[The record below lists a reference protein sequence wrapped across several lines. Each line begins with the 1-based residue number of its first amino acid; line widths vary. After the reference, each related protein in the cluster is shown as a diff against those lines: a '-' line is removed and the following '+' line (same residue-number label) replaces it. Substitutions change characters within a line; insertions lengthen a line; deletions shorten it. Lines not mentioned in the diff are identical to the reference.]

1 MTSPLFL
8 GHLVGM
14 SLELMQPGRQRDTTF
29 TKIFV
34 GGLPYHS
41 DHASLRKY
49 FQSFGD
55 VDEAVVVTDKQTGKS
70 RGYGFVSPLVLCVCV
85 DEVRDQTGVG
95 VHLSLVL
102 GFCCLFCIL
111 PHFFVKVFWYLQYMK
126 YTHILTPITG
136 SCIIVQSRDHR
147 IIFVSPGPEV
157 NNDRRVVKLA

>member
-85 DEVRDQTGVG
+85 DEVRDQTGSGSTLVRDQTGVG
-95 VHLSLVL
+95 VHLSPVV
-102 GFCCLFCIL
+102 C
-111 PHFFVKVFWYLQYMK
+111 FVFYHIFLSK
-126 YTHILTPITG
+126 YFGICST
-136 SCIIVQSRDHR
+136 
-147 IIFVSPGPEV
+147 
-157 NNDRRVVKLA
+157 